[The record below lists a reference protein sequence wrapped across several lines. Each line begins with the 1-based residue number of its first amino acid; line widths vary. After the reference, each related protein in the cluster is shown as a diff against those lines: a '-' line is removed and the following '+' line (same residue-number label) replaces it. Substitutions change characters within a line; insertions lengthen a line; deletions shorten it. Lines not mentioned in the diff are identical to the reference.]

1 MKSPSLVD
9 GNTDAKQMRNVPRSV
24 ARSEWE
30 DVFHREQTVYTAAA
44 ANVPLRCSRLGRTS
58 LTRQWNTG
66 PKISIKTQAEN
77 TVRGGGGGGKMA
89 TTDSKNRILYLSY
102 ANLPERERET
112 QRESKRQRE
121 RESRRF
127 DAGICSYSG
136 WMLERNGG
144 LSLAAAGMLLPL
156 DVDVSLAPAK
166 PLAVRRLQPIRAFA
180 VRGAEAAEQMC
191 QSCCCCC

>member
-66 PKISIKTQAEN
+66 PKISIKTQPEN
-77 TVRGGGGGGKMA
+77 TVRGGGGGGGKMA
-89 TTDSKNRILYLSY
+89 TTDSKNRILIPQLCKP
-102 ANLPERERET
+102 ARERARDTEREQET
-112 QRESKRQRE
+112 EP
-121 RESRRF
+121 
-127 DAGICSYSG
+127 
-136 WMLERNGG
+136 
-144 LSLAAAGMLLPL
+144 PL
-156 DVDVSLAPAK
+156 
-166 PLAVRRLQPIRAFA
+166 
-180 VRGAEAAEQMC
+180 
-191 QSCCCCC
+191 

>member
-66 PKISIKTQAEN
+66 PKISIKTQPEN
-77 TVRGGGGGGKMA
+77 TVRGGGGGGGKMA

-112 QRESKRQRE
+112 HTE
-121 RESRRF
+121 RES
-127 DAGICSYSG
+127 
-136 WMLERNGG
+136 ETEP
-144 LSLAAAGMLLPL
+144 PL
-156 DVDVSLAPAK
+156 
-166 PLAVRRLQPIRAFA
+166 
-180 VRGAEAAEQMC
+180 
-191 QSCCCCC
+191 